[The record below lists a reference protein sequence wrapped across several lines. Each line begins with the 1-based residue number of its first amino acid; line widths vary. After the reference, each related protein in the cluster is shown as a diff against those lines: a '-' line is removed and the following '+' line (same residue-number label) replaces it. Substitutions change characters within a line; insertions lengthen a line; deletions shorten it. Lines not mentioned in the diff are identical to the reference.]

1 MLTTF
6 SAMQKN
12 NCTGWC
18 LIILRLKDKKFM
30 KRLNHTFVT
39 LILKK
44 NHVIKLVDF
53 RPIIL
58 CNVLYKLIS
67 KIIADT
73 LKVLLRHIILETQSA
88 FVPRKKIAD
97 NILIAY
103 KILHFLKMKK

>member
-1 MLTTF
+1 MVP
-6 SAMQKN
+6 
-12 NCTGWC
+12 
-18 LIILRLKDKKFM
+18 
-30 KRLNHTFVT
+30 NHSSFERQEIYEEAKPY
-39 LILKK
+39 LCYPHSKK

-67 KIIADT
+67 KIIADR
-73 LKVLLRHIILETQSA
+73 LKVLLPHIILETQSS